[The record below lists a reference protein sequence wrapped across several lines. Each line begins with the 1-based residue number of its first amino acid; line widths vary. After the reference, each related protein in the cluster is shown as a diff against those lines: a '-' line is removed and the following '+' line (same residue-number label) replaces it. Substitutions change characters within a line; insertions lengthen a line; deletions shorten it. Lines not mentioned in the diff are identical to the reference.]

1 MVQPGKK
8 KREKGAGSQVGG
20 GGREVEGERER
31 GELSRPVQERP
42 SPPRRAGGPCLPP
55 TPLCVPDDPAARAG
69 VGGPVRVGEAR
80 RLEEG
85 EALWSPFLG
94 WDSAAST
101 SLLGPLCLLASP
113 GRAQAPGWLAGGRGC
128 PTPRPHLA
136 QTTAFRA
143 LADGGGTCSRAG
155 PEFASCSGGRRPS
168 QGAAGDAVGKESG
181 KKEKEKREGE
191 SRRKLSGKSSG
202 GEEEEEG
209 SGAPCLARQPA
220 GPRAGWARGAG
231 TMCPR
236 SPPAA
241 AATRRLR
248 RPRAPGCAGAPSVR
262 VSAAGGC
269 PARVRQG
276 PQVCRGARGRG
287 SRRKPARGGGRV
299 DLPAAKTF
307 IMGCTPEGLE
317 GDLRCR
323 QFSEVHAQMGNLPD
337 LYTGAC
343 VVRQREK
350 QLYLAGIP
358 GPGSCLRC
366 IIGNYEWKK
375 VRVKGGQ

>member
-1 MVQPGKK
+1 MEAAPAPVPG
-8 KREKGAGSQVGG
+8 RSL
-20 GGREVEGERER
+20 R
-31 GELSRPVQERP
+31 
-42 SPPRRAGGPCLPP
+42 
-55 TPLCVPDDPAARAG
+55 AARAAG
-69 VGGPVRVGEAR
+69 APPREQPGT
-80 RLEEG
+80 RLEKKAE
-85 EALWSPFLG
+85 
-94 WDSAAST
+94 
-101 SLLGPLCLLASP
+101 
-113 GRAQAPGWLAGGRGC
+113 R
-128 PTPRPHLA
+128 
-136 QTTAFRA
+136 
-143 LADGGGTCSRAG
+143 
-155 PEFASCSGGRRPS
+155 
-168 QGAAGDAVGKESG
+168 

-202 GEEEEEG
+202 KSGRSEEEEEEEEEG

-220 GPRAGWARGAG
+220 GPGAGWARGAG
-231 TMCPR
+231 TMCLR
-236 SPPAA
+236 SLPAA

-248 RPRAPGCAGAPSVR
+248 RPRALGCAGAPSVR

-269 PARVRQG
+269 PARDRQG
-276 PQVCRGARGRG
+276 PQVCRGVRGRG

-375 VRVKGGQ
+375 VRVKGGAVRGEGGESRLFPSSKNLIDKIIMNSSTKHPAVFLSSLP